1 VRRLTA
7 ILCALCAAVA
17 IFGGEPRAEDR
28 IAAAPVSASDAAPA
42 KPSGPSRITVLPP
55 PGAKEPSREIK
66 VLPAA
71 DCRAGQQEQGGRC
84 VAIPAPAKPQLKNKP
99 QLKKETARPE
109 PTARERAEKPRER
122 IRQRVREENF
132 SRRPVVSRAACPAGS
147 SPMSQGGRTCCETT
161 PERGAPRIF
170 CL

>member
-7 ILCALCAAVA
+7 ILCALCAAFA
-17 IFGGEPRAEDR
+17 LFAGEPRAEDR
-28 IAAAPVSASDAAPA
+28 VAAATDTVSEAAQK
-42 KPSGPSRITVLPP
+42 KPSNPSRITVLPP

-66 VLPAA
+66 VLPAPK
-71 DCRAGQQEQGGRC
+71 CSAGERVQDGAC
-84 VAIPAPAKPQLKNKP
+84 VAIPAQAKPQLKRKP
-99 QLKKETARPE
+99 QHKKEAARPE
-109 PTARERAEKPRER
+109 PSVRVRVEKPREK

-132 SRRPVVSRAACPAGS
+132 SRRPAVARASCPVGS
-147 SPMSQGGRTCCETT
+147 SPMPQGGRMCCETT